1 MPVTVEVDGSLP
13 RVEGWSTQL
22 WLVIGQ
28 VILTDFLSPHYS
40 ESMSSSQSPQLS
52 QVACEVCGAEPAI
65 RIKLRSASS
74 RIIWWNYQSID
85 RKMCPACAERFYYAM
100 QTRTLIQ
107 GWWGPLSAAA
117 TLLFSIMNIMAI
129 SSHRRSLPAIRTD
142 AGEFVRVKIH
152 VRKNPI
158 AMVLSAIALIIIF
171 SIATTYASA
180 PTPVTSSEPSSYLS
194 TCWQSGDTAT
204 QLKQVSCDS
213 ADAEY
218 EVSLVVASPSGCQ
231 DLYIQAGTQIA
242 CLQRRL

>member
-1 MPVTVEVDGSLP
+1 
-13 RVEGWSTQL
+13 
-22 WLVIGQ
+22 
-28 VILTDFLSPHYS
+28 
-40 ESMSSSQSPQLS
+40 MSSLQSSPPSQF
-52 QVACEVCGAEPAI
+52 ACEVCGTEPAVQ
-65 RIKLRSASS
+65 IKLRSASS

-107 GWWGPLSAAA
+107 GWWGPLSALA
-117 TLLFSIMNIMAI
+117 TVLFSIMNVIAI
-129 SSHRRSLPAIRTD
+129 SNHRRALPFIRTD
-142 AGEFVRVKIH
+142 SGEFARIKIH

-180 PTPVTSSEPSSYLS
+180 PTPVSSSEPSSYLS
-194 TCWQSGDTAT
+194 TCWQSTTSAT

-213 ADAEY
+213 SEAEY
-218 EVSLVVASPSGCQ
+218 EVSLVVASPSACQ
-231 DLYIQAGTQIA
+231 DLYIQAGSQIA